1 MTMTRRSVGI
11 GAIILILVAIGAV
24 MGLTV
29 NGVCIGDNI
38 LHSLG
43 MKAWTN
49 GTTGTHL
56 SACYSFIFFIPAF
69 ILWKKNRSCFGKY
82 AGTVIAIVV
91 GALIVFSFII

>member
-1 MTMTRRSVGI
+1 MPKRSVGI
-11 GAIILILVAIGAV
+11 SMIILILVAVGAV

-69 ILWKKNRSCFGKY
+69 VLWRKFRSDFGKHTGIII
-82 AGTVIAIVV
+82 AVIV
-91 GALIVFSFII
+91 GALCVFSFIL